1 MKDSTRLSSQK
12 PLYETI
18 KMLFVLIYE
27 VKTKLMRA
35 KQSYGGV
42 LTINILGKEIKDLN
56 IENKIVDEKSEK
68 EILDN

>member
-1 MKDSTRLSSQK
+1 MTDSTRLSSQK

-35 KQSYGGV
+35 KQSYGGL
-42 LTINILGKEIKDLN
+42 LTINILGKEIKNLN
-56 IENKIVDEKSEK
+56 I
-68 EILDN
+68 